1 MGPCEW
7 LTIDDY
13 KSCMAVNTFGVIDC
27 AVTFLPLIK
36 KEKGR
41 VVNMASMF
49 GRFSQVGAAAYSV
62 SKFAVEAFSD
72 SLR

>member
-1 MGPCEW
+1 MD
-7 LTIDDY
+7 INAY
-13 KSCMAVNTFGVIDC
+13 GVIDC

-41 VVNMASMF
+41 VVNMASIM
-49 GRFSQVGAAAYSV
+49 GRFSQVGSVPYSV